1 MNFARLS
8 ELVAF
13 SSVAGDVLDESEKT
27 LSSSLNVLVLFGP
40 LLFPEERSVSNPF
53 NTLAPCWLL
62 SFKYT
67 VSMSNSCFSI
77 PRSSS
82 SSFSRR
88 KMSPFTRSIRP
99 EYPAF
104 ACWDAPSVPIAARA
118 GIRGDGRGDAVDFT
132 THTVHTIDGHLSGI
146 SNVRISDDRNLA
158 HARHNCRFSLER
170 DRFTTIASFLPRRGV
185 RIPFPIRGSSTP
197 FFAWSDSP
205 CVPDPW
211 TAKRPRLLRWKT
223 AKGPCGPCMVLWGA
237 TSRSRHVWMW
247 HVRRCCL
254 VGEPPHVHVRRCKH
268 TARKRTVQEEEEKK
282 LP

>member
-8 ELVAF
+8 VLVAF

-40 LLFPEERSVSNPF
+40 LLFPDERSVSNPF

-88 KMSPFTRSIRP
+88 MMSPFTRSIRP

-132 THTVHTIDGHLSGI
+132 THFVHTTPGHPSGI
-146 SNVRISDDRNLA
+146 SNVRISDDRDLA
-158 HARHNCRFSLER
+158 HHV
-170 DRFTTIASFLPRRGV
+170 TTVVSPSKGIASQRSPPSFLERGV

-197 FFAWSDSP
+197 FSAWSDSP
-205 CVPDPW
+205 FVPDPW
-211 TAKRPRLLRWKT
+211 TAKRPRLFRSKT
-223 AKGPCGPCMVLWGA
+223 AKGPCGPCAVLWGA

-268 TARKRTVQEEEEKK
+268 TARERTVQEEEEKK